1 MEQSISERRARL
13 SQIELEYT
21 IKMRERTDGAARAF
35 SALSKL
41 TAEQVKMLEAV
52 VPSISVVSKFTQ
64 QELLENLN
72 GEVELLQQAIK
83 DLTSYVDHRL
93 AFYEEQL

>member
-21 IKMRERTDGAARAF
+21 IKMRERTDDA
-35 SALSKL
+35 
-41 TAEQVKMLEAV
+41 AV

-72 GEVELLQQAIK
+72 GEVELLQQTIK

>member
-1 MEQSISERRARL
+1 
-13 SQIELEYT
+13 
-21 IKMRERTDGAARAF
+21 
-35 SALSKL
+35 
-41 TAEQVKMLEAV
+41 MLFRSV

-72 GEVELLQQAIK
+72 GEVELLQQTIK